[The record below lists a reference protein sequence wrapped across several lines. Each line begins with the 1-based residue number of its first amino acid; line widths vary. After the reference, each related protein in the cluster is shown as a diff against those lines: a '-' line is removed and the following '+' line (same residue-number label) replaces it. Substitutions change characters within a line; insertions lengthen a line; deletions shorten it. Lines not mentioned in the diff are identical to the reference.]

1 MLNIPINIHN
11 NYYIYKYV
19 DGKRV
24 ELAKFNN
31 IVLNNMYNRM
41 LSAGSPSYI
50 SSAVF
55 GTGTSEPAATDT
67 KLTNKLWDTAYIDNS
82 QTVSI
87 NVIEIKAPVPEK
99 NKLTYNF
106 TLIVPA
112 SPHYVGTVTE
122 MGLMLSNE
130 LLLTKAL
137 IKDTEGNP
145 ISITKTE
152 VEALYVDVQMQIQLA
167 ESDIFEWNDYFLY
180 AIMQEGPKRVDT
192 RGYYVELPSFG
203 NSLITFLYGT
213 PYKTGGRQYKY
224 IQGNRT
230 LDNNNHAVSFSN
242 NRIGA
247 NEITDETYINYIC
260 LKVGLNFTSSS
271 GYQVRI
277 PAAQFGWIEF
287 PNSKLFAPTT
297 LSNMSIGVGDGS
309 TTNFEAPIGLWIKDT
324 EKIYVDGVLQ
334 NRGVDYT
341 CDHKN
346 NHKNLKHL
354 YPSSKARVLNTLY
367 RYTAEKTTYGYNYT
381 KSISYNC
388 CNILNGCMNAQGNSS
403 DQSLNYLLW
412 TDKEPFVW
420 ELSDDPT
427 IGYEADYFVLNPI
440 KALYSY
446 ISSGTVQQSNMNLKN
461 FVFTLKYSE
470 DNTSWHIAGSY
481 TVPQDVYQTEAYTMA
496 FSQRISAKYWK
507 LEVDYSNKKDTHDV
521 STLTLHD
528 RDKYCYLGRNGE
540 PIKFT
545 NPPASGAIITMN
557 ADIDRPMK
565 NSNFII
571 ECNQTIQLS

>member
-11 NYYIYKYV
+11 NYRIYKYI

-31 IVLNNMYNRM
+31 IVLNNMYDRM
-41 LSAGSPSYI
+41 LSSGSSNFI
-50 SSAVF
+50 NSAVF
-55 GTGTSEPAATDT
+55 GTGTAEPAATDT
-67 KLTNKLWDTAYIDNS
+67 KLTNKLWNTSYSDNS

-87 NVIEIKAPVPEK
+87 KVIEIKAPVPEK

-122 MGLMLSNE
+122 MGLMLGSD

-137 IKDTEGNP
+137 IKDAEGNP

-180 AIMQEGPKRVDT
+180 AMMQEGPKTDKGNYIVS
-192 RGYYVELPSFG
+192 LPSFG
-203 NSLITFLYGT
+203 NSLITFLHGT
-213 PYKTGGRQYKY
+213 PYKTGGVQYNY
-224 IQGNRT
+224 VQGNRT
-230 LDNNNHAVSFSN
+230 WDKNNHAVSFSN
-242 NRIGA
+242 NRMGT
-247 NEITDETYINYIC
+247 NEITDETYINYIG
-260 LKVGLNFTSSS
+260 LKVGLNFTRTA
-271 GYQVRI
+271 GYQSDI
-277 PAAQFGWIEF
+277 PAVQLGWLEF
-287 PNSKLFAPTT
+287 PNSKLFTPTT

-309 TTNFEAPIGLWIKDT
+309 TTDFEAPIGLWIKDT
-324 EKIYVDGVLQ
+324 EKIYIDGVLQ

-341 CDHKN
+341 CDHRN
-346 NHKNLKHL
+346 NHKSLKHL

-367 RYTAEKTTYGYNYT
+367 RYAAEKTTYGYNYT
-381 KSISYNC
+381 KPISDKC
-388 CNILNGCMNAQGNSS
+388 CNILNGCMNDQGNSR
-403 DQSLNYLLW
+403 SLNYMLW
-412 TDKEPFVW
+412 TDKEPFSW
-420 ELSDDPT
+420 ELSDDTT
-427 IGYEADYFVLNPI
+427 IGYDADYFVLNPI

-446 ISSGTVQQSNMNLKN
+446 ISNGVVQQNIMNLKN

-481 TVPQDVYQTEAYTMA
+481 TVPTSVYQTEAYTMT

-507 LEVDYSNKKDTHDV
+507 LEVDYSNKTDTHDV
-521 STLTLHD
+521 ITLTLQD
-528 RDKYCYLGRNGE
+528 RNKYCYLGRNGE

-545 NPPASGAIITMN
+545 NPPAAGAIITMD